1 MADID
6 TMIQDLTLTG
16 HSTRTTETYAMC
28 LRAFERTIQLPA
40 ARATRA
46 HIAAFIRHITDTR
59 RLAPSTVKNFVC
71 ALRFFCEH
79 TARRPDLVEGLR
91 IPRVTPKPAVV
102 LSVEEVT
109 RLLECTRASSQYAI
123 ASLLYG
129 TGMRLGEALAVT
141 VDDIDASRGVIVVRH
156 TKTRR
161 PRIVRMSTELLARLR
176 HDWRVRRPP
185 GPLLFPGADGVRP
198 LDPSAVQ
205 NALRRA
211 AAAARITKHVTP
223 HVLRHTYAT
232 HLIEGGVDL
241 HTVQLLLGHANLYM
255 TLRYLHVSNAHLAGR
270 PIILPTLLADPRP
283 DAGFAL
289 PSPQPPRPERPVD
302 RHATGRSQW
311 PRPPVGSR
319 QLTLI

>member
-1 MADID
+1 MANLD

-16 HSTRTTETYAMC
+16 HSPRTAETYAMC

-46 HIAAFIRHITDTR
+46 NIAAFIRHITETR
-59 RLAPSTVKNFVC
+59 RLAPSSVKNFVC
-71 ALRFFCEH
+71 ALRFFYER
-79 TARRPDLVEGLR
+79 TARLPELVEGLR
-91 IPRVTPKPAVV
+91 APRVTPRPAVV

-161 PRIVRMSTELLARLR
+161 PRIVRMSTELLGRLR
-176 HDWRVRRPP
+176 HDWRLRRPP
-185 GPLLFPGADGVRP
+185 GPLLFPGADGTRP
-198 LDPSAVQ
+198 IDPSAVQ
-205 NALRRA
+205 HALRRA
-211 AAAARITKHVTP
+211 ATAARITKHVTP

-241 HTVQLLLGHANLYM
+241 HTVQLLLGHSNLYM

-270 PIILPTLLADPRP
+270 PIILPALLADPRP
-283 DAGFAL
+283 DIGYAL
-289 PSPQPPRPERPVD
+289 PSPQPPRPERTVE
-302 RHATGRSQW
+302 RHAPWRGQW
-311 PRPPVGSR
+311 PRPTAGSR